1 MLALLRVPRLEPSI
15 VRLAIADAG
24 RDAHATPSGRRT
36 RMRRLVRCAALAAA
50 LVGAAGCDRGS
61 PQATVRDAF
70 TSFETRCERIPAA
83 APEVVAIPLAVA
95 EDDSR
100 TVAELTRLHGGAP
113 SSHRTMGL
121 TLTRLG
127 HEATIDFNG
136 VTDPARGRTC
146 FRTQMRVELF
156 MRPFPVYVA
165 REATDDPCARAVIHE
180 HEMKHVAVYDAYLQ
194 EAADRL
200 AQALPAA
207 FANEVLYTGD
217 EARTRDAVEARIR
230 QFLADHLQQSSRE
243 LELRQRS
250 VDSPEEYARIAA
262 ACRGQP

>member
-1 MLALLRVPRLEPSI
+1 MPVLR
-15 VRLAIADAG
+15 A
-24 RDAHATPSGRRT
+24 
-36 RMRRLVRCAALAAA
+36 VRCAAVAAA
-50 LVGAAGCDRGS
+50 LLGAAGCDRGS

-70 TSFETRCERIPAA
+70 TSFETRCERIPAV

-95 EDDSR
+95 EDDTRSE
-100 TVAELTRLHGGAP
+100 AELTRLHAGPP
-113 SSHRTMGL
+113 SPHRTMGL

-127 HEATIDFNG
+127 HEAAIEFTG

-146 FRTQMRVELF
+146 FRTQVRVELF
-156 MRPFPVYVA
+156 MRPLTVYVA
-165 REATDDPCARAVIHE
+165 REATDDPCMRAVIRE

-194 EAADRL
+194 EAADGL
-200 AQALPAA
+200 AQALPAE
-207 FANEVLYTGD
+207 FGSEVRYTSD
-217 EARTRDAVEARIR
+217 ETRTRQAVEARIK
-230 QFLADHLQQSSRE
+230 QFLADRLQQGGRE